1 MKDKLLPILIISS
14 CILFIIR
21 LFWIQIIDI
30 DNVQLSKKNSVE
42 RIYQYPERGYIFDRN
57 NNLLVG
63 NESFYDLMITPKD
76 VKKIDTTEFCKIFK
90 ISKSELIKKIDRASK
105 YSKIKPSVFL
115 SQISKNDFALIQEK
129 LWKYDGFSIIRKSN
143 RQYLT
148 NSASNILGYI
158 SEVND
163 YEINDNSY
171 YESGELIG
179 RQGLEKSYEKEL
191 RGIKGVKYFQK
202 DKFNRITNSYK
213 NGFFDTIIVPAN
225 DIKLGIDI
233 ALQEYGDSLLKNKFG
248 SIVAIEPSTGEIL
261 ALINSP
267 TFDPNLLIGRN
278 RSLNYKKLKNDS
290 IGKPLFDRG
299 LQGQYPPGS
308 TFKLVNGLIGLQ
320 ENIIKN
326 NTTIKCNE
334 GHFYSKNRFMKCH
347 CKIGTVNNLNKA
359 IYNSC
364 NTFFANIY
372 KQTLDKFPN
381 SKLGIDNWKKHIES
395 FGFGNYLGYDHPI
408 GRPGLIPDSNYYDKW
423 YPNGAWRAA
432 TTISN
437 GIGQGEI
444 LTTPIQLANLTAII
458 ANRGWYKT
466 PHLVKNITKKS
477 LKEKY
482 TEKKFTTIDS
492 IHFEKII
499 EGMFNVT
506 LKGTAQNAKI
516 KGIKVAGKTGTAE
529 NFIKINGKRLQ
540 LTDHSIFIG
549 FAPIENP
556 KIAIA
561 VFIENGYWGTRWAAP
576 IASLMMENYLN
587 KKIERKYLETYIV
600 NGNLMDEYKK
610 PYLKSN
616 FKINE

>member
-14 CILFIIR
+14 CILFILR

-30 DNVQLSKKNSVE
+30 DNVQLSNKNSVE
-42 RIYQYPERGYIFDRN
+42 RIYQYPERGYIYDRN

-63 NESFYDLMITPKD
+63 NESFYDLMIIPKD
-76 VKKIDTTEFCKIFK
+76 VKEIDTIEFCRIFK
-90 ISKSELIKKIDRASK
+90 INKLELIEKIIRATK
-105 YSKIKPSVFL
+105 YSIIKPSVFL
-115 SQISKNDFALIQEK
+115 SQISKKDFALIQEK
-129 LWKYDGFSIIRKSN
+129 LWKYDGFYIIRKSN
-143 RQYLT
+143 RKYLT
-148 NSASNILGYI
+148 KSASNILGYI

-163 YEINDNSY
+163 YEIKDNSY

-179 RQGLEKSYEKEL
+179 RQGLEKSYEIEL

-213 NGFFDTIIVPAN
+213 DGLLDTLIIPAN
-225 DIKLGIDI
+225 DLRLGIDI
-233 ALQEYGDSLLKNKFG
+233 TLQRYGDSLMKNKFG
-248 SIVAIEPSTGEIL
+248 SIIAIEPSSGEIL
-261 ALINSP
+261 SLVNSP
-267 TFDPNLLIGRN
+267 SFNPNLLIGRN
-278 RSLNYKKLKNDS
+278 RSINYVKLKNDS

-308 TFKLVNGLIGLQ
+308 PFKLVNGLIALQ
-320 ENIIKN
+320 ENIIN
-326 NTTIKCNE
+326 NKTTIRCNE
-334 GHFYSKNRFMKCH
+334 GHYYSKNRFMRCH
-347 CKIGTVNNLNKA
+347 CKIGTINNLNKA

-364 NTFFANIY
+364 NTFFANTY
-372 KQTLDKFPN
+372 KKTLDKFPN

-408 GRPGLIPDSNYYDKW
+408 GRPGLIPGSNYYDKM
-423 YPNGAWRAA
+423 YPNGRWKAA

-466 PHLVKNITKKS
+466 PHLVKNISKKS
-477 LKEKY
+477 PKEKY

-499 EGMFNVT
+499 EGMFNVIQ
-506 LKGTAQNAKI
+506 KGTAQNAKI
-516 KGIKVAGKTGTAE
+516 KGIEVAGKTGTAE
-529 NFIKINGKRLQ
+529 NFIKINGNRLQ

-549 FAPIENP
+549 FAPKDNP

-576 IASLMMENYLN
+576 IASLMMESYLN
-587 KKIERKYLETYIV
+587 KKVNRKYLERYIV
-600 NGNLMDEYKK
+600 NGNLMEEYKK

>member
-1 MKDKLLPILIISS
+1 M
-14 CILFIIR
+14 
-21 LFWIQIIDI
+21 
-30 DNVQLSKKNSVE
+30 
-42 RIYQYPERGYIFDRN
+42 
-57 NNLLVG
+57 VG
-63 NESFYDLMITPKD
+63 NESFYDLMIIPKD
-76 VKKIDTTEFCKIFK
+76 VKEIDTIEFCRIFTINK
-90 ISKSELIKKIDRASK
+90 FELIEKIIRATK
-105 YSKIKPSVFL
+105 YSTIKPSVFL
-115 SQISKNDFALIQEK
+115 SQISKKDFALIQEK
-129 LWKYDGFSIIRKSN
+129 LWKYDGFYIIRKSN
-143 RQYLT
+143 RKYLT

-158 SEVND
+158 SEAND

-171 YESGELIG
+171 YKSGELIG

-213 NGFFDTIIVPAN
+213 NGLLDTLIIPAN
-225 DIKLGIDI
+225 DLTLGLDI
-233 ALQEYGDSLLKNKFG
+233 TLQRYGDSLMKNKFG
-248 SIVAIEPSTGEIL
+248 SIIAIEPSSGEIL
-261 ALINSP
+261 SLVNSP
-267 TFDPNLLIGRN
+267 SFNPNLLIGRN
-278 RSLNYKKLKNDS
+278 RSINYIKLKNDS

-308 TFKLVNGLIGLQ
+308 PFKLVNGLIGLQ
-320 ENIIKN
+320 EKIIKN
-326 NTTIKCNE
+326 KTTIRCNE
-334 GHFYSKNRFMKCH
+334 GHFYSKNRFMRCH
-347 CKIGTVNNLNKA
+347 CKIGTINNLNKA

-372 KQTLDKFPN
+372 KKTLDKLPN
-381 SKLGIDNWKKHIES
+381 SKLGIDNWKKHVES

-408 GRPGLIPDSNYYDKW
+408 GRPGLIPGSNYYDQW
-423 YPNGAWRAA
+423 YPNGGWKAA

-444 LTTPIQLANLTAII
+444 LTTPIQLANLSAII
-458 ANRGWYKT
+458 ANRGWYKI
-466 PHLVKNITKKS
+466 PHLVKNISKKS
-477 LKEKY
+477 LKKIY

-499 EGMFNVT
+499 EGMFNVIQ
-506 LKGTAQNAKI
+506 KGTAQNAKI
-516 KGIKVAGKTGTAE
+516 KGIEVAGKTGTAE
-529 NFIKINGKRLQ
+529 NFIKINGNRLQ

-549 FAPIENP
+549 FAPKDNP

-576 IASLMMENYLN
+576 IASLMMESYLN
-587 KKIERKYLETYIV
+587 KKVDRKYLERYII
-600 NGNLMDEYKK
+600 NGNLMEEYKK

>member
-1 MKDKLLPILIISS
+1 MKDKLLPILIILS
-14 CILFIIR
+14 CILFILR
-21 LFWIQIIDI
+21 LFWIQIIDV

-42 RIYQYPERGYIFDRN
+42 KIYQYPERGYIYDRN

-76 VKKIDTTEFCKIFK
+76 VKEIDTIEFCKIFK
-90 ISKSELIKKIDRASK
+90 INKSELIKKIKRATK
-105 YSKIKPSVFL
+105 YSTIKPSVFL
-115 SQISKNDFALIQEK
+115 SQISKKDFALIQEK
-129 LWKYDGFSIIRKSN
+129 LWKYDGFDIIRKSN
-143 RQYLT
+143 RKYLT

-191 RGIKGVKYFQK
+191 RGIKGVKYLQK
-202 DKFNRITNSYK
+202 DKFNRITNPYK
-213 NGFFDTIIVPAN
+213 DGLFDTLIVPAN
-225 DIKLGIDI
+225 DIRLSIDI
-233 ALQEYGDSLLKNKFG
+233 VLQRYGDSLMKNKFG
-248 SIVAIEPSTGEIL
+248 SIIAIEPSSGEIL
-261 ALINSP
+261 SLINSP
-267 TFDPNLLIGRN
+267 SFNPNLLIGRN
-278 RSLNYKKLKNDS
+278 RSKNYLRLKNDT

-320 ENIIKN
+320 ENIIN
-326 NTTIKCNE
+326 NKTTIRCNE
-334 GHFYSKNRFMKCH
+334 GHFYSKNRFMRCH
-347 CKIGTVNNLNKA
+347 CKIGTINNLNRA

-372 KQTLDKFPN
+372 KKTLDKFPN
-381 SKLGIDNWKKHIES
+381 SKLGIDNWKKHVES

-408 GRPGLIPDSNYYDKW
+408 GRPGLIPGSNYYDKW
-423 YPNGAWRAA
+423 YPNGGWKAA

-466 PHLVKNITKKS
+466 PHLVKEISKKS

-482 TEKKFTTIDS
+482 TEKNFTTIDS

-499 EGMFNVT
+499 EGMFNVIQ
-506 LKGTAQNAKI
+506 KGTAQNAKI
-516 KGIKVAGKTGTAE
+516 IGIEVTGKTGTAE

-549 FAPIENP
+549 FAPKDNP

-576 IASLMMENYLN
+576 IASLMMESYLN
-587 KKIERKYLETYIV
+587 KKVKRKYLERYIV
-600 NGNLMDEYKK
+600 NGNLMEEYKK

>member
-444 LTTPIQLANLTAII
+444 LTTPIQLANLSAII

-556 KIAIA
+556 KIAIV

>member
-1 MKDKLLPILIISS
+1 MKDKLLPILIILS
-14 CILFIIR
+14 CILFITR

-42 RIYQYPERGYIFDRN
+42 KIYQYPERGYIYDRN

-63 NESFYDLMITPKD
+63 NESFYDLMIIPKE
-76 VKKIDTTEFCKIFK
+76 VKEIDTIEFCKIFK
-90 ISKSELIKKIDRASK
+90 INKSELIKKIKRATK
-105 YSKIKPSVFL
+105 YSAIKPSVFL

-129 LWKYDGFSIIRKSN
+129 LWKYNGFYIIRKSN
-143 RQYLT
+143 RKYLV

-213 NGFFDTIIVPAN
+213 DGLYDTLIFPAN
-225 DIKLGIDI
+225 DIKLSIDI
-233 ALQEYGDSLLKNKFG
+233 ALQRYGDSLMKNKFG
-248 SIVAIEPSTGEIL
+248 SIIAIEPSSGEIL
-261 ALINSP
+261 SLINSP
-267 TFDPNLLIGRN
+267 SFNPNLLIGRN
-278 RSLNYKKLKNDS
+278 RSKNYLRLKNDT

-320 ENIIKN
+320 ENIIN
-326 NTTIKCNE
+326 NKTTIRCNE
-334 GHFYSKNRFMKCH
+334 GHFYSKNRFMRCH
-347 CKIGTVNNLNKA
+347 CKIGTINNLNKA

-372 KQTLDKFPN
+372 KKTLDKFPN
-381 SKLGIDNWKKHIES
+381 SKLGIDNWKKHVES
-395 FGFGNYLGYDHPI
+395 FGFGKYLGYDHPI
-408 GRPGLIPDSNYYDKW
+408 GRPGLIPGSNYYDKW
-423 YPNGAWRAA
+423 YPNGGWKAA

-444 LTTPIQLANLTAII
+444 LTTPIQLANLTTII

-466 PHLVKNITKKS
+466 PHLVKKISNKP

-482 TEKKFTTIDS
+482 IEKKFTTIDS

-499 EGMFNVT
+499 EGMFNVIQI
-506 LKGTAQNAKI
+506 GTAQNAKI
-516 KGIKVAGKTGTAE
+516 NGIEVVGKTGTAE
-529 NFIKINGKRLQ
+529 NFIKINGNRLQ

-549 FAPIENP
+549 FAPKDNP

-587 KKIERKYLETYIV
+587 KKVKRKYLERYIV
-600 NGNLMDEYKK
+600 NGNLMEEYKK

>member
-1 MKDKLLPILIISS
+1 MKDKLLPILIILSS
-14 CILFIIR
+14 ILFILR
-21 LFWIQIIDI
+21 LFWIQIIDV

-42 RIYQYPERGYIFDRN
+42 KIYQYPERGYIYDRN

-76 VKKIDTTEFCKIFK
+76 VKEIDTIEFCKIFK
-90 ISKSELIKKIDRASK
+90 INKSELIKKIKRATK
-105 YSKIKPSVFL
+105 YSTIKPSVFL
-115 SQISKNDFALIQEK
+115 SQISKKDFALIQEK
-129 LWKYDGFSIIRKSN
+129 LWKYDGFDIIRKSN
-143 RQYLT
+143 RKYLT

-191 RGIKGVKYFQK
+191 RGIKGVKYLQK
-202 DKFNRITNSYK
+202 DKFNRITNPYK
-213 NGFFDTIIVPAN
+213 DGLFDTLIVPAN
-225 DIKLGIDI
+225 DIRLSIDI
-233 ALQEYGDSLLKNKFG
+233 VLQRYGDSLMKNKFG
-248 SIVAIEPSTGEIL
+248 SIIAIEPSSGEIL
-261 ALINSP
+261 SLINSP
-267 TFDPNLLIGRN
+267 SFNPNLLIGRN
-278 RSLNYKKLKNDS
+278 RSKNYIRLKNDT

-320 ENIIKN
+320 ENIIN
-326 NTTIKCNE
+326 NKTTIRCNE
-334 GHFYSKNRFMKCH
+334 GHFYSKNRFMRCH
-347 CKIGTVNNLNKA
+347 CKIGTINNLNKA

-372 KQTLDKFPN
+372 KKTLDKFPN
-381 SKLGIDNWKKHIES
+381 SKLGIDNWKKHVES

-408 GRPGLIPDSNYYDKW
+408 GRPGLIPGSNYYDKW
-423 YPNGAWRAA
+423 YPNGGWKAA

-466 PHLVKNITKKS
+466 PHLVKEISKKS

-482 TEKKFTTIDS
+482 IEKNFTTIDS

-499 EGMFNVT
+499 EGMFNVIE
-506 LKGTAQNAKI
+506 KGTAQNAKI
-516 KGIKVAGKTGTAE
+516 IGIEVTGKTGTAE

-549 FAPIENP
+549 FAPKDNP

-576 IASLMMENYLN
+576 IASLMMESYLN
-587 KKIERKYLETYIV
+587 KKVKRKYLERYIV
-600 NGNLMDEYKK
+600 NGNLIEEYKK

>member
-248 SIVAIEPSTGEIL
+248 SIIAIEPSTGEIL

-458 ANRGWYKT
+458 ANRG
-466 PHLVKNITKKS
+466 
-477 LKEKY
+477 
-482 TEKKFTTIDS
+482 
-492 IHFEKII
+492 
-499 EGMFNVT
+499 
-506 LKGTAQNAKI
+506 
-516 KGIKVAGKTGTAE
+516 
-529 NFIKINGKRLQ
+529 
-540 LTDHSIFIG
+540 
-549 FAPIENP
+549 
-556 KIAIA
+556 
-561 VFIENGYWGTRWAAP
+561 
-576 IASLMMENYLN
+576 
-587 KKIERKYLETYIV
+587 
-600 NGNLMDEYKK
+600 
-610 PYLKSN
+610 
-616 FKINE
+616 

>member
-278 RSLNYKKLKNDS
+278 RSSNYKKLKNDS

-556 KIAIA
+556 KIAIV

>member
-14 CILFIIR
+14 CILFILR

-42 RIYQYPERGYIFDRN
+42 RIYQYPERGYIYDRN

-63 NESFYDLMITPKD
+63 NESFYDLMIIPKD
-76 VKKIDTTEFCKIFK
+76 VKEIDTIEFCRIFTINK
-90 ISKSELIKKIDRASK
+90 FELIEKIIRATK
-105 YSKIKPSVFL
+105 YSTIKPSVFL
-115 SQISKNDFALIQEK
+115 SQISKKDFALIQEK
-129 LWKYDGFSIIRKSN
+129 LWKYDGFYIIRKSN
-143 RQYLT
+143 RKYLT

-158 SEVND
+158 SEAND

-171 YESGELIG
+171 YKSGELIG

-213 NGFFDTIIVPAN
+213 NGLLDTLIIPAN
-225 DIKLGIDI
+225 DLTLGLDI
-233 ALQEYGDSLLKNKFG
+233 TLQRYGDSLMKNKFG
-248 SIVAIEPSTGEIL
+248 SIIAIEPSSGEIL
-261 ALINSP
+261 SLVNSP
-267 TFDPNLLIGRN
+267 SFNPNLLIGRN
-278 RSLNYKKLKNDS
+278 RSINYIKLKNDS

-308 TFKLVNGLIGLQ
+308 PFKLVNGLIGLQ
-320 ENIIKN
+320 EKIIKN
-326 NTTIKCNE
+326 KTTIRCNE
-334 GHFYSKNRFMKCH
+334 GHFYSKNRFMRCH
-347 CKIGTVNNLNKA
+347 CKIGTINNLNKA

-372 KQTLDKFPN
+372 KKTLDKLPN
-381 SKLGIDNWKKHIES
+381 SKLGIDNWKKHVES

-408 GRPGLIPDSNYYDKW
+408 GRPGLIPGSNYYDQW
-423 YPNGAWRAA
+423 YPNGGWKAA

-444 LTTPIQLANLTAII
+444 LTTPIQLANLSAII
-458 ANRGWYKT
+458 ANRGWYKI
-466 PHLVKNITKKS
+466 PHLVKNISKKS
-477 LKEKY
+477 LKKIY

-499 EGMFNVT
+499 EGMFNVIQ
-506 LKGTAQNAKI
+506 KGTAQNAKI
-516 KGIKVAGKTGTAE
+516 KGIEVAGKTGTAE
-529 NFIKINGKRLQ
+529 NFIKINGNRLQ

-549 FAPIENP
+549 FAPKDNP

-576 IASLMMENYLN
+576 IASLMMESYLN
-587 KKIERKYLETYIV
+587 KKVDRKYLERYII
-600 NGNLMDEYKK
+600 NGNLMEEYKK

>member
-1 MKDKLLPILIISS
+1 MKDKLLPILIILS
-14 CILFIIR
+14 CILFILR
-21 LFWIQIIDI
+21 LFWIQIIDV

-42 RIYQYPERGYIFDRN
+42 KIYQYPERGYIYDRN

-63 NESFYDLMITPKD
+63 NESFYDLMITPKN
-76 VKKIDTTEFCKIFK
+76 VKEIDTIEFCKIFK
-90 ISKSELIKKIDRASK
+90 INKSELIKKIKRATK
-105 YSKIKPSVFL
+105 YSTIKPSVFL
-115 SQISKNDFALIQEK
+115 SQISKKDFALIQEK
-129 LWKYDGFSIIRKSN
+129 LWKYDGFDIIRKSN
-143 RQYLT
+143 RKYLT

-191 RGIKGVKYFQK
+191 RGIKGVKYLQK
-202 DKFNRITNSYK
+202 DKFNRITNPYK
-213 NGFFDTIIVPAN
+213 DGLFDTLIVPAN
-225 DIKLGIDI
+225 DIRLSIDI
-233 ALQEYGDSLLKNKFG
+233 VLQRYGDSLMKNKFG
-248 SIVAIEPSTGEIL
+248 SIIAIEPSSGEIL
-261 ALINSP
+261 SLINSP
-267 TFDPNLLIGRN
+267 SFNPNLLIGRD
-278 RSLNYKKLKNDS
+278 RSKNYLRLKNDT

-320 ENIIKN
+320 ENIIN
-326 NTTIKCNE
+326 NKTTIRCNE
-334 GHFYSKNRFMKCH
+334 GHFYSKNRFMRCH
-347 CKIGTVNNLNKA
+347 CKIGTINNLNKA

-372 KQTLDKFPN
+372 KKTLDKFPN
-381 SKLGIDNWKKHIES
+381 SKLGIDNWKKHVES

-408 GRPGLIPDSNYYDKW
+408 GRPGLIPGSNYYDKW
-423 YPNGAWRAA
+423 YPNGGWKAA

-466 PHLVKNITKKS
+466 PHLVKEISKKS

-482 TEKKFTTIDS
+482 TEKNFTTIDS

-499 EGMFNVT
+499 EGMFNVIQ
-506 LKGTAQNAKI
+506 KGTAQNAKI
-516 KGIKVAGKTGTAE
+516 IGIEVTGKTGTAE

-549 FAPIENP
+549 FAPKENP

-576 IASLMMENYLN
+576 IASLMMESYLN
-587 KKIERKYLETYIV
+587 KKVKRKYLERYIV
-600 NGNLMDEYKK
+600 NGNLMEEYKK

>member
-14 CILFIIR
+14 CILFILR

-42 RIYQYPERGYIFDRN
+42 RIYQYPERGYIYDRN

-63 NESFYDLMITPKD
+63 NESFYDLMIIPKD
-76 VKKIDTTEFCKIFK
+76 VKEIDTIEFCRIFTINK
-90 ISKSELIKKIDRASK
+90 FELIEKIIRATK
-105 YSKIKPSVFL
+105 YSTIKPSVFL
-115 SQISKNDFALIQEK
+115 SQISKKDFALIQEK
-129 LWKYDGFSIIRKSN
+129 LWKYDGFYIIRKSN
-143 RQYLT
+143 RKYLT

-158 SEVND
+158 SEAND

-171 YESGELIG
+171 YKSGELIG

-213 NGFFDTIIVPAN
+213 NGLLDTLIIPAN
-225 DIKLGIDI
+225 DLTLGLDI
-233 ALQEYGDSLLKNKFG
+233 TLQRYGDSLMKNKFG
-248 SIVAIEPSTGEIL
+248 SIIAIEPSSGEIL
-261 ALINSP
+261 SLVNSP
-267 TFDPNLLIGRN
+267 SFNPNLLIGRN
-278 RSLNYKKLKNDS
+278 RSINYIKLKNDS

-308 TFKLVNGLIGLQ
+308 PFKLVNGLIGLQ
-320 ENIIKN
+320 EKIIKN
-326 NTTIKCNE
+326 KTTIRCNE
-334 GHFYSKNRFMKCH
+334 GHFYSKNRFMRCH
-347 CKIGTVNNLNKA
+347 CKIGTINNLNKA

-372 KQTLDKFPN
+372 KKTLDKLPN
-381 SKLGIDNWKKHIES
+381 SKLGIDNWKKHVES

-408 GRPGLIPDSNYYDKW
+408 GRPGLIPGSNYYDQW
-423 YPNGAWRAA
+423 YPNGGWKAA

-444 LTTPIQLANLTAII
+444 LTTPIQLANLSAII

-466 PHLVKNITKKS
+466 PHLVKNISKKS
-477 LKEKY
+477 LKKIY

-499 EGMFNVT
+499 EGMFNVIQ
-506 LKGTAQNAKI
+506 KGTAQNAKI
-516 KGIKVAGKTGTAE
+516 KGIEVAGKTGTAE
-529 NFIKINGKRLQ
+529 NFIKINGNRLQ

-549 FAPIENP
+549 FAPKDNP

-576 IASLMMENYLN
+576 IASLMMESYLN
-587 KKIERKYLETYIV
+587 KKVDRKYLERYII
-600 NGNLMDEYKK
+600 NGNLMEEYKK

>member
-1 MKDKLLPILIISS
+1 MKDKLLPILIILSS
-14 CILFIIR
+14 ILFILR
-21 LFWIQIIDI
+21 LFWIQIIDV

-42 RIYQYPERGYIFDRN
+42 KIYQYPERGYIYDRN

-76 VKKIDTTEFCKIFK
+76 VKEIDTIEFCKIFK
-90 ISKSELIKKIDRASK
+90 INKSELIKKIKRAKK
-105 YSKIKPSVFL
+105 YSTIKPSVFL
-115 SQISKNDFALIQEK
+115 SQISKKDFALIQEK
-129 LWKYDGFSIIRKSN
+129 LWKYDGFDIIRKSN
-143 RQYLT
+143 RKYLT

-191 RGIKGVKYFQK
+191 RGIKGVKYLQK
-202 DKFNRITNSYK
+202 DKFNRITNPYK
-213 NGFFDTIIVPAN
+213 DGLFDTLIVPAN
-225 DIKLGIDI
+225 DIRLSIDI
-233 ALQEYGDSLLKNKFG
+233 VLQRYGDSLMKNKFG
-248 SIVAIEPSTGEIL
+248 SIIAIEPSSGEIL
-261 ALINSP
+261 SLINSP
-267 TFDPNLLIGRN
+267 SFNPNLLIGRN
-278 RSLNYKKLKNDS
+278 RSKNYIRLKNDT

-320 ENIIKN
+320 ENIIN
-326 NTTIKCNE
+326 NKTTIRCNE
-334 GHFYSKNRFMKCH
+334 GHFYSKNRFMRCH
-347 CKIGTVNNLNKA
+347 CKIGTINNLNKA

-372 KQTLDKFPN
+372 KKTLDKFPN
-381 SKLGIDNWKKHIES
+381 SKLGIDNWKKHVES

-408 GRPGLIPDSNYYDKW
+408 GRPGLIPGSNYYDKW
-423 YPNGAWRAA
+423 YPNGGWKAA

-466 PHLVKNITKKS
+466 PHLVKEISKKS

-482 TEKKFTTIDS
+482 TEKNFTTIDS

-499 EGMFNVT
+499 EGMFNVIQ
-506 LKGTAQNAKI
+506 KGTAQNAKI
-516 KGIKVAGKTGTAE
+516 IGIEVTGKTGTAE

-549 FAPIENP
+549 FAPKDNP

-576 IASLMMENYLN
+576 IASLMMESYLN
-587 KKIERKYLETYIV
+587 KKVKRKYLERYIV
-600 NGNLMDEYKK
+600 NGNLIEEYKK

>member
-248 SIVAIEPSTGEIL
+248 SIIAIEPSTGEIL

>member
-1 MKDKLLPILIISS
+1 MKDKLLPILIISP

-248 SIVAIEPSTGEIL
+248 SIIAIEPSTGEIL

-444 LTTPIQLANLTAII
+444 LTTPIQLANLSAII

-556 KIAIA
+556 KIAIV

>member
-1 MKDKLLPILIISS
+1 MKDKLLPILIILSS
-14 CILFIIR
+14 ILFILR
-21 LFWIQIIDI
+21 LFWIQIIDV

-42 RIYQYPERGYIFDRN
+42 KIYQYPERGYIYDRN

-76 VKKIDTTEFCKIFK
+76 VKEIDTIEFCKIFK
-90 ISKSELIKKIDRASK
+90 INKSELIKKIKRATK
-105 YSKIKPSVFL
+105 YSTIKPSVFL
-115 SQISKNDFALIQEK
+115 SQISKKDFALIQEK
-129 LWKYDGFSIIRKSN
+129 LWKYDGFDIIRKSN
-143 RQYLT
+143 RKYLT

-191 RGIKGVKYFQK
+191 RGIKGVKYLQK
-202 DKFNRITNSYK
+202 DKFNRITNPYK
-213 NGFFDTIIVPAN
+213 DGLFDTLIVPAN
-225 DIKLGIDI
+225 DIRLSIDI
-233 ALQEYGDSLLKNKFG
+233 VLQRYGDSLMKNKFG
-248 SIVAIEPSTGEIL
+248 SIIAIEPSSGEIL
-261 ALINSP
+261 SLINSP
-267 TFDPNLLIGRN
+267 SFNPNLLIGRN
-278 RSLNYKKLKNDS
+278 RSKNYIRLKNDT

-320 ENIIKN
+320 ENIIN
-326 NTTIKCNE
+326 NKTTIRCNE
-334 GHFYSKNRFMKCH
+334 GHFYSKNRFMRCH
-347 CKIGTVNNLNKA
+347 CKIGTINNLNKA

-372 KQTLDKFPN
+372 KKTLDKFPN
-381 SKLGIDNWKKHIES
+381 SKLGIDNWKKHAES

-408 GRPGLIPDSNYYDKW
+408 GRPGLIPGSNYYDKW
-423 YPNGAWRAA
+423 YPNGGWKAA

-466 PHLVKNITKKS
+466 PHLVKEISKKS

-482 TEKKFTTIDS
+482 TEKNFTTIDS

-499 EGMFNVT
+499 EGMFNVIE
-506 LKGTAQNAKI
+506 KGTAQNAKI
-516 KGIKVAGKTGTAE
+516 IGIEVTGKTGTAE

-549 FAPIENP
+549 FAPKNNP

-576 IASLMMENYLN
+576 IASLMMESYLN
-587 KKIERKYLETYIV
+587 KKVKRKYLERYIV
-600 NGNLMDEYKK
+600 NGNLIEEYKK

>member
-1 MKDKLLPILIISS
+1 MKDKLLPILIIFS
-14 CILFIIR
+14 CILFILR

-30 DNVQLSKKNSVE
+30 DNVELSKKNSVE
-42 RIYQYPERGYIFDRN
+42 RVYQYPERGYIYDRN

-63 NESFYDLMITPKD
+63 NESFYDLMIIPKD
-76 VKKIDTTEFCKIFK
+76 VKEIDTIEFCKIFQ
-90 ISKSELIKKIDRASK
+90 INKSEFIEKIKRATK
-105 YSKIKPSVFL
+105 YSTIKPSVFL

-129 LWKYDGFSIIRKSN
+129 LWKYHGFNIIRKSN
-143 RQYLT
+143 RKYLT

-213 NGFFDTIIVPAN
+213 DGLFDTLIVPAN
-225 DIKLGIDI
+225 DIKLSIDI
-233 ALQEYGDSLLKNKFG
+233 ALQRYGDSLMKNKFG
-248 SIVAIEPSTGEIL
+248 SIIAIEPSSGEIL
-261 ALINSP
+261 SLINSP
-267 TFDPNLLIGRN
+267 SFNPNLLIGRN
-278 RSLNYKKLKNDS
+278 RSTNYLKLKNDS

-308 TFKLVNGLIGLQ
+308 PFKLVNGLIGLQ
-320 ENIIKN
+320 ENIINDK
-326 NTTIKCNE
+326 TTIRCNE
-334 GHFYSKNRFMKCH
+334 GHFYSKNRFMRCH
-347 CKIGTVNNLNKA
+347 CKIGTINNLNKA

-372 KQTLDKFPN
+372 KKTLDKFPN
-381 SKLGIDNWKKHIES
+381 SKLGIDNWKKHVES

-408 GRPGLIPDSNYYDKW
+408 GRPGLIPGSNYYDNW
-423 YPNGAWRAA
+423 YPNGGWKAA

-444 LTTPIQLANLTAII
+444 LTTPIQLANLTTII

-466 PHLVKNITKKS
+466 PHLVKNISKKS

-482 TEKKFTTIDS
+482 TVKKFTTIDS

-499 EGMFNVT
+499 EGMFNVVQ
-506 LKGTAQNAKI
+506 KGTAQNAKI
-516 KGIKVAGKTGTAE
+516 NGIEVAGKTGTAE
-529 NFIKINGKRLQ
+529 NFIKINGNRLQ

-549 FAPIENP
+549 FAPKDNP
-556 KIAIA
+556 KIAIV

-576 IASLMMENYLN
+576 TASLMMESYLN
-587 KKIERKYLETYIV
+587 KKVKRKYLEKYIV
-600 NGNLMDEYKK
+600 NGNLMEEYKK
-610 PYLKSN
+610 PYIKSN

>member
-1 MKDKLLPILIISS
+1 MKDKLLPILIILS
-14 CILFIIR
+14 CILFILR
-21 LFWIQIIDI
+21 LFWIQIIDV

-42 RIYQYPERGYIFDRN
+42 KIYQYPERGYIYDRN

-76 VKKIDTTEFCKIFK
+76 VKEIDTIEFCKIFK
-90 ISKSELIKKIDRASK
+90 INKSELIKKIKRATK
-105 YSKIKPSVFL
+105 YSTIKPSVFL
-115 SQISKNDFALIQEK
+115 SQISKKDFALIQEK
-129 LWKYDGFSIIRKSN
+129 LWKYDGFDIIRKSN
-143 RQYLT
+143 RKYLT

-191 RGIKGVKYFQK
+191 RGIKGVKYLQK
-202 DKFNRITNSYK
+202 DKFNRITNPYK
-213 NGFFDTIIVPAN
+213 DGLFDTLIVPAN
-225 DIKLGIDI
+225 DIRLSIDI
-233 ALQEYGDSLLKNKFG
+233 VLQRYGDSLMKNKFG
-248 SIVAIEPSTGEIL
+248 SIIAIEPSSGEIL
-261 ALINSP
+261 SLINSP
-267 TFDPNLLIGRN
+267 SFNPNLLIGRN
-278 RSLNYKKLKNDS
+278 RSKNYLRLKNDT

-320 ENIIKN
+320 ENIIN
-326 NTTIKCNE
+326 NKTTIRCNE
-334 GHFYSKNRFMKCH
+334 GHFYSKNRFMRCH
-347 CKIGTVNNLNKA
+347 CKIGTINNLNKA

-372 KQTLDKFPN
+372 KKTLDKFPN
-381 SKLGIDNWKKHIES
+381 SKLGIDNWKKHVES

-408 GRPGLIPDSNYYDKW
+408 GRPGLIPGSNYYDKW
-423 YPNGAWRAA
+423 YPNGGWKAA

-466 PHLVKNITKKS
+466 PHLVKEISKKS

-482 TEKKFTTIDS
+482 TEKNFTTIDS

-499 EGMFNVT
+499 EGMFNVIQ
-506 LKGTAQNAKI
+506 KGTAQNAKI
-516 KGIKVAGKTGTAE
+516 IGIEVTGKTGTAE

-549 FAPIENP
+549 FAPKDNP

-576 IASLMMENYLN
+576 IASLMMESYLN
-587 KKIERKYLETYIV
+587 KKVKRKYLERYIV
-600 NGNLMDEYKK
+600 NGNLMEEYKK